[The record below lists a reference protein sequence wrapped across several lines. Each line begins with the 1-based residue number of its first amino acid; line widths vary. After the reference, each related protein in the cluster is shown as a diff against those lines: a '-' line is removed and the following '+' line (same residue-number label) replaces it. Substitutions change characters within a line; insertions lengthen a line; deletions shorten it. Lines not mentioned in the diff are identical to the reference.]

1 MRVALRCTLSQSVL
15 SSYRCLQHDM
25 LKTKGELTDSQLGAN
40 SEPLIQQMRVSCRSK
55 QTRIA
60 RQPKLTSRKR
70 EIQQRRRDSSVNG
83 KEQPCQRGSIDMVTL
98 LDLCVSSQR
107 SPNTIT
113 RLSHNSISHFVV
125 GVIVVVIG
133 CPSQHPAFK
142 RLS

>member
-1 MRVALRCTLSQSVL
+1 MRITLRCTLSQSVL

-25 LKTKGELTDSQLGAN
+25 LKTKGELGAD

-60 RQPKLTSRKR
+60 RKPKLTSRKG
-70 EIQQRRRDSSVNG
+70 EIQQRRRDASVNG
-83 KEQPCQRGSIDMVTL
+83 KEQPRQRGSIDMITL
-98 LDLCVSSQR
+98 LDLCVSSQQ
-107 SPNTIT
+107 SPNTVT
-113 RLSHNSISHFVV
+113 RLSHNSISHGVV

-133 CPSQHPAFK
+133 SSSQHPAFK